1 MSWSLRRLPLKL
13 RRRLD
18 GAGRFARE
26 MRAVVM
32 LALLIIGALGA
43 HFYVYA
49 YPSLARL
56 LVEESERDAVRA
68 AEVLRG
74 LLLEGGNG
82 ALAVDARRAA
92 SLESVRVAL
101 GVDRFKLF
109 DANGVLL
116 HSSTGE
122 GIGTRNASGV
132 FRDVLALGRPFTHVV
147 GDADQT
153 VEGESYSGYVVE
165 SYVPILRDGRFAGAF
180 EIYYDITERQEDFD
194 HRVRSMN
201 VSVALL
207 LALLLSVFA
216 VTVFRSYRSALRI
229 EREHSRRLARE
240 IESRLKIEEELRESH
255 GHFRYLAHHDALTG
269 IPNRTLFLDRF
280 EHALA
285 NARRHGTRLALLFID
300 LDRFKPINDT
310 YGHEA
315 GDRILCAAA
324 QILQDTVRESD
335 TAARI
340 AGDEFAVLVEHADE
354 RTVEAL
360 VERLSGELN
369 AGLDLGFGEIETS
382 ASIGIS
388 LYPEHGQDVETLLHH
403 ADVAMYGAKSSGRGS
418 WRYFDGTLRE
428 LPATS

>member
-1 MSWSLRRLPLKL
+1 
-13 RRRLD
+13 
-18 GAGRFARE
+18 
-26 MRAVVM
+26 MRTVAL

-43 HFYVYA
+43 HFYAYA
-49 YPSLARL
+49 YPSLARM

-74 LLLEGGNG
+74 LLLEQEGEGLTVESG
-82 ALAVDARRAA
+82 HAPT
-92 SLESVRVAL
+92 LEAVRVAL
-101 GVDRFKLF
+101 GVARFKVF
-109 DANGVLL
+109 DAAGVLV

-122 GIGTRNASGV
+122 GVGTRNDSGV
-132 FRDVLALGRPFTHVV
+132 FRDVVAQGRPYTHVV
-147 GDADQT
+147 GNDNHT
-153 VEGESYSGYVVE
+153 VEGESLSGRVVE
-165 SYVPILRDGRFAGAF
+165 TYVPILRQGRFLGAF

-194 HRVRSMN
+194 QRVRSMN
-201 VSVALL
+201 LSVAIL
-207 LALLLSVFA
+207 LALLLSAFA
-216 VTVFRSYRSALRI
+216 VTVFRSYRSALKI
-229 EREHSRRLARE
+229 EREHSSRLSHE
-240 IESRLKIEEELRESH
+240 IERRLKIEEELRESH

-285 NARRHGTRLALLFID
+285 NARRHGSRLALLFID

-315 GDRILCAAA
+315 GDRLLCGAAR
-324 QILQDTVRESD
+324 ILQDSVRESD

-354 RTVEAL
+354 RTVETL
-360 VERLSGELN
+360 VERLSRELN
-369 AGLDLGFGEIETS
+369 AGLDVGFGEIETS

-388 LYPEHGQDVETLLHH
+388 LYPEHGQDIETLFHH

-418 WRYFDGTLRE
+418 WRYFDRSLQE
-428 LPATS
+428 LPAGG